1 MVGVRILYLYPYK
14 NIVFLLM
21 NRHYTLSIVHLVF
34 LFSFSSSYPFYLILL
49 YFFDTLDHQC
59 TLCFYSTRNV
69 FWYTKTCGSYLLVPI
84 NPKDNQPTLCI
95 LFLDERKACCMKGVC
110 WKDNV
115 GWYDEGGKIRVVHES
130 GWVDFRPSPN
140 LTRQHR
146 VEGRGAQ
153 NRLTALIG

>member
-1 MVGVRILYLYPYK
+1 
-14 NIVFLLM
+14 
-21 NRHYTLSIVHLVF
+21 
-34 LFSFSSSYPFYLILL
+34 
-49 YFFDTLDHQC
+49 
-59 TLCFYSTRNV
+59 
-69 FWYTKTCGSYLLVPI
+69 
-84 NPKDNQPTLCI
+84 
-95 LFLDERKACCMKGVC
+95 MKGVC

-153 NRLTALIG
+153 NRLMALIG